1 MTKEIYNIQRQKL
14 MDDAQKL
21 LDESKTAEAQAKMKE
36 VEALDAKFEE
46 EAKIQANLNALAGV
60 HVQGQAVSV
69 LPPVATAE
77 SIVLSGG
84 AKTPDVLD
92 RYDTDEYKRAF
103 MNYVLTGKKIPAEL
117 TNVDANTKTSD
128 VGAAIPTTTLQ
139 KIYEKIEATGM
150 ILPRV
155 THTSYKGGVTVPTSS
170 AKPTA
175 SWVAEGAGSDK
186 QKKALGS
193 ITFAYHKLRCA
204 ISMSL
209 EVSIVTYPRF
219 ESQFVANVAEAMV
232 KAEEQAIISGSGSGQ
247 PKGITKETVVT
258 GQNIDIAAAT
268 TALAYTDLVKAEALL
283 PQAYDTDAV
292 WCMTKKTFFEQIVG
306 MVDDKKQPVARVNYG
321 LSGKPVYSLFGRE
334 VVLVGDYLPSFT
346 ASVTADTIFAFI
358 FNFKDYLWNENL
370 GMTFRKYT
378 DNATDDEVTVALA
391 LVDGKVVD
399 TNSLVTLTKKKA

>member
-1 MTKEIYNIQRQKL
+1 MTKELYNTKRKQL
-14 MDDAQKL
+14 MDEAQKL

-36 VEALDAKFEE
+36 VEELDAKFEE
-46 EAKIQANLNALAGV
+46 EAKIQANLNALAGA
-60 HVQGQAVSV
+60 QAQNPAAAAQSV
-69 LPPVATAE
+69 NLTG
-77 SIVLSGG
+77 S
-84 AKTPDVLD
+84 AKSQEALD
-92 RYDTDEYKRAF
+92 MYDTDDYKRAF
-103 MNYVLTGKKIPAEL
+103 MNYVLAGKKIPAEL
-117 TNVDANTKTSD
+117 TNADANTKTSD
-128 VGAAIPTTTLQ
+128 VVAAIPTTTLQ
-139 KIYEKIEATGM
+139 KIYEKIESTGM

-175 SWVAEGAGSDK
+175 SWVSEGAGSDK

-209 EVSIVTYPRF
+209 EVSIVTYPMF

-247 PKGITKETVVT
+247 PKGIIKETVVT

-268 TALAYTDLVKAEALL
+268 TALAYSDLVKAEAAL

-292 WCMTKKTFFEQIVG
+292 WCMTKKTFFEQVVG
-306 MVDDKKQPVARVNYG
+306 MVDNNKQPIARVNYG
-321 LSGKPVYSLFGRE
+321 MSGKPVYSIFGRE
-334 VVLVGDYLPSFT
+334 VVLVGDYLPSFA
-346 ASVTADTIFAFI
+346 ASVTADAIFAFI

-399 TNSLVTLTKKKA
+399 KNSLVTLTKKKAG

>member
-1 MTKEIYNIQRQKL
+1 MTKELYNTKRKQL
-14 MDDAQKL
+14 MDEAQKL

-36 VEALDAKFEE
+36 VEELDAKFEE
-46 EAKIQANLNALAGV
+46 EAKIQANLNALAGA
-60 HVQGQAVSV
+60 QAQNPAAAAQSV
-69 LPPVATAE
+69 NLTGTA
-77 SIVLSGG
+77 
-84 AKTPDVLD
+84 KPQDVLD
-92 RYDTDEYKRAF
+92 QYDTDEYKRAF
-103 MNYVLTGKKIPAEL
+103 MNYVLAGKKIPAEL
-117 TNVDANTKTSD
+117 TNADANTKTSD

-175 SWVAEGAGSDK
+175 SWVNEGAGSDK

-209 EVSIVTYPRF
+209 EVSIVTYPMF

-247 PKGITKETVVT
+247 PKGIIKETVVT

-268 TALAYTDLVKAEALL
+268 TALAYSDLVKAEAAL

-292 WCMTKKTFFEQIVG
+292 WCMTKKTFFEQVVG
-306 MVDDKKQPVARVNYG
+306 MVDNNKQPIARVNYG
-321 LSGKPVYSLFGRE
+321 MSGKPVYSIFGRE
-334 VVLVGDYLPSFT
+334 VVLVGDYLPSFA
-346 ASVTADTIFAFI
+346 ASVTADAIFAFI

-399 TNSLVTLTKKKA
+399 KNSLVTLTKKKAG

>member
-1 MTKEIYNIQRQKL
+1 MTKEFYNSQRQQL

-209 EVSIVTYPRF
+209 EVSIVTYPMF

-247 PKGITKETVVT
+247 PKGITKETAPT

-283 PQAYDTDAV
+283 PQAYDADAV

-391 LVDGKVVD
+391 LVDGKCVD

>member
-1 MTKEIYNIQRQKL
+1 MTKELYNAKRKQL
-14 MDDAQKL
+14 MDEAQKL
-21 LDESKTAEAQAKMKE
+21 LDESKTEEAQTKMKE

-46 EAKIQANLNALAGV
+46 EAKIQANLNALAGA
-60 HVQGQAVSV
+60 QAQNPAAAPQSV
-69 LPPVATAE
+69 NLTG
-77 SIVLSGG
+77 S
-84 AKTPDVLD
+84 AKPQEALD
-92 RYDTDEYKRAF
+92 MYDTDDYKRAF
-103 MNYVLTGKKIPAEL
+103 MNYVLAGKKIPAEL
-117 TNVDANTKTSD
+117 TNQNANTKTSD

-170 AKPTA
+170 AKPSA
-175 SWVAEGAGSDK
+175 SWVNEGAGSDK

-209 EVSIVTYPRF
+209 EVSITTYPMF

-232 KAEEQAIISGSGSGQ
+232 KAEEQAIISGSGTGQ
-247 PKGITKETVVT
+247 PKGIIKETVVT

-268 TALAYTDLVKAEALL
+268 TALAYADLVKAEAAL

-292 WCMTKKTFFEQIVG
+292 WCMTKKTFFEQVVG
-306 MVDDKKQPVARVNYG
+306 MVDDNKQPIARVNYG
-321 LSGKPVYSLFGRE
+321 MSGKPVYSIFGRE

-346 ASVTADTIFAFI
+346 ASVTADTVFAFI

-378 DNATDDEVTVALA
+378 DNDTDDEVTVALA
-391 LVDGKVVD
+391 LVDGKCVD
-399 TNSLVTLTKKKA
+399 VNSLVTLTKKKAG

>member
-1 MTKEIYNIQRQKL
+1 MTKELYNTKRKQL
-14 MDDAQKL
+14 MDEAQKL
-21 LDESKTAEAQAKMKE
+21 LDEGKTAEAQAKMKE
-36 VEALDAKFEE
+36 VEELDAKFEE
-46 EAKIQANLNALAGV
+46 EAKIQANLNALAGTRA
-60 HVQGQAVSV
+60 QAPAAAQQTVN
-69 LPPVATAE
+69 LTGTA
-77 SIVLSGG
+77 
-84 AKTPDVLD
+84 KPQDVLD
-92 RYDTDEYKRAF
+92 QYDTDEYKRAF
-103 MNYVLTGKKIPAEL
+103 MNYVLAGKRIPAEL
-117 TNVDANTKTSD
+117 TNADANTKTSD

-139 KIYEKIEATGM
+139 KIYEKIESTGM

-175 SWVAEGAGSDK
+175 SWVNEGAGSDK

-209 EVSIVTYPRF
+209 EVSIVTYPMF

-247 PKGITKETVVT
+247 PKGIIKETVVT

-268 TALAYTDLVKAEALL
+268 TALAYSDLVKAEAAL

-292 WCMTKKTFFEQIVG
+292 WCMTKKTFFEQVVG
-306 MVDDKKQPVARVNYG
+306 MVDNNKQPIARVNYG
-321 LSGKPVYSLFGRE
+321 MSGKPVYSLFGRE
-334 VVLVGDYLPSFT
+334 VVLVGDYLPSFA
-346 ASVTADTIFAFI
+346 ASVTADAIFAFI

-399 TNSLVTLTKKKA
+399 KNSLVTLTKKKAG